1 MIDLHTHL
9 LPGVDD
15 GSRTLDNSVRVL
27 ERFVAEGVHTVACTS
42 HLNASQAG
50 SAPVA
55 AHAALRAQLQAAAP
69 DGVRLLQGFEI
80 MLDRPGCDLTA
91 TGLHLGDSR
100 AVLVEFPRSGLPA
113 ESTSELIRLR
123 ASGLVPVI
131 AHPERYR
138 GMTLETVRDWREAGV
153 VIQGDAMVLLS
164 SGAMTLLSRA
174 MLEEGLFDILASDN
188 HGDRRSL
195 ATVRL
200 WLQEYGADAQG
211 ALLTEENPR
220 RLLAGE
226 VPVPVPPLV
235 RERTLWQRLSA
246 MFGRR

>member
-27 ERFVAEGVHTVACTS
+27 ERFIVDGVHTVACTS

-55 AHAALRAQLQAAAP
+55 AHAELRAQLQAAAP
-69 DGVRLLQGFEI
+69 DGIRLVQGFEI

-91 TGLHLGDSR
+91 AGLHLGDSR
-100 AVLVEFPRSGLPA
+100 AVLVEFPRSGLPV

-123 ASGLVPVI
+123 ASGLVPII

-138 GMTLETVRDWREAGV
+138 GMTLDMVRTWREAGV

-188 HGDRRSL
+188 HGDRRTL

-200 WLQEYGADAQG
+200 WLREFEADAQG
-211 ALLTEENPR
+211 ELLTVENPR
-220 RLLAGE
+220 RILAGE
-226 VPVPVPPLV
+226 APVPVPPLR
-235 RERTLWQRLSA
+235 RERTVWQRLRA
-246 MFGRR
+246 LFAKR